1 MTNDTTPS
9 IPFRRFWLALL
20 FQTALILAV
29 PAQAIYTHITG
40 KIIILQTTPLEPYNL
55 LRDYSQTMRYDISSQ
70 EELRGLPG
78 WNNLPKQQ
86 SDDNT
91 VTFIK
96 PGTHFYVILAEP
108 ISLRVPGLPQPWE
121 PIALR
126 LKRPTSLTNNQVV
139 LRGIAQRGL
148 IEYGL
153 ENYNIPEAE
162 RNQINDDLQ
171 TARLANPEQT
181 QQIPPIVME
190 IKVDSFGNAV
200 PISLWVQ
207 TGEASQPQIRQYR
220 L

>member
-1 MTNDTTPS
+1 MTNNTTHS
-9 IPFRRFWLALL
+9 IPFRRFALTLL
-20 FQTALILAV
+20 FQTVLILSV

-40 KIIILQTTPLEPYNL
+40 KNIILQTAPLEPYNL
-55 LRDYSQTMRYDISSQ
+55 LRGYSQTMRYDISSQ
-70 EELRGLPG
+70 EQLRGLPG

-91 VTFIK
+91 VMFIK

-108 ISLRVPGLPQPWE
+108 ISLRLPGLPQPWE
-121 PIALR
+121 PISLN
-126 LKRPTSLTNNQVV
+126 LKRPTNLNNNQVV

-153 ENYNIPEAE
+153 ENYTMPEAE
-162 RNQINDDLQ
+162 RNQINEDLRA
-171 TARLANPEQT
+171 ARLANPEQT

-190 IKVDSFGNAV
+190 VKVDAWGNAV
-200 PISLWVQ
+200 PISLWVR
-207 TGEASQPQIRQYR
+207 TGEANQQNIRQYR

>member
-9 IPFRRFWLALL
+9 IPFRRFWLTLL

-29 PAQAIYTHITG
+29 HAQAIYTHIAG
-40 KIIILQTTPLEPYNL
+40 KIIILQTAPLEPYNL
-55 LRDYSQTMRYDISSQ
+55 LRGYSQIMRYDISSQ
-70 EELRGLPG
+70 EQLRGLPG

-91 VTFIK
+91 AMFIK

-108 ISLRVPGLPQPWE
+108 ISLRLPGLPQPWE
-121 PIALR
+121 PISIS
-126 LKRPTSLTNNQVV
+126 LKRPANLNNNQVF

-153 ENYNIPEAE
+153 ENYTMPEAE
-162 RNQINDDLQ
+162 RNQINDDLRA
-171 TARLANPEQT
+171 ARLANPEQT

-190 IKVDSFGNAV
+190 VKVDAWGNAV

-207 TGEASQPQIRQYR
+207 TGEANQQKIRQYR

>member
-9 IPFRRFWLALL
+9 IPFRRFWLAML

-55 LRDYSQTMRYDISSQ
+55 LRSYSQTMRYDISSQ

-108 ISLRVPGLPQPWE
+108 ISLRLPGLPQPWE
-121 PIALR
+121 PIALT

-153 ENYNIPEAE
+153 ENYNMPEAE

-171 TARLANPEQT
+171 TARQANPEQT
-181 QQIPPIVME
+181 QQLPPIVME

-200 PISLWVQ
+200 PISLWVR
-207 TGEASQPQIRQYR
+207 TGEASQRQIRQYR